1 MSVVLKPK
9 ARLQK
14 NAAVSYFIILY
25 NNLLKLKEQ
34 HILKKLL
41 QKTQVDEHFDL
52 QKDRELNL
60 V

>member
-14 NAAVSYFIILY
+14 NVAVSYLIILY

-52 QKDRELNL
+52 QKDRG
-60 V
+60 